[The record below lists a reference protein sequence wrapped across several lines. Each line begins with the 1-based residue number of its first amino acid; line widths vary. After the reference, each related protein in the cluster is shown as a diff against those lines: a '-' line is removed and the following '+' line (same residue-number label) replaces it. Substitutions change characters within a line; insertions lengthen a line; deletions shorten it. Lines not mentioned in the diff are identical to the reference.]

1 MDDMETDF
9 NDVYDYDDE
18 YGETFREI
26 LQKMVTGD
34 KTKIVLKKIKP
45 QMYQQAL
52 NEFIK
57 YGKLMRFPTKYVY
70 DWKDLVIRNTVILDV
85 ITMFYGHTSYFDT
98 DTFNDMVFYND
109 EDNYVSDW
117 SQAFEYI
124 EEKGYDNIL
133 DEFMPTF
140 SNGHDLISDYGLKPL
155 AKICAE
161 LMETQNPNEI
171 IVLINK
177 ALDVSHQRS
186 DLSELFIEG
195 GESSLDRISGVN
207 ENVLKIIREEINE
220 YVNRYN

>member
-1 MDDMETDF
+1 METDF

-70 DWKDLVIRNTVILDV
+70 DWKDLVIRNTVFLDV
-85 ITMFYGHTSYFDT
+85 TTMFYGHTSYFDV
-98 DTFNDMVFYND
+98 DTFNDMVLYDDDNK
-109 EDNYVSDW
+109 ENYVSDW
-117 SQAFEYI
+117 SEAFEYI
-124 EEKGYDNIL
+124 EEKGYNNVL

-140 SNGHDLISDYGLKPL
+140 SNGHDLISDYGLEPL